1 MTIFG
6 RKAQPS
12 VVLVQRHYVNTIAV
26 ASKFDSYNLWVH
38 SVMAAE
44 GFSVGPVHGKA
55 PERRNRHASSIWGIG
70 VSPDWLVWLW
80 KPSPSWDAQFLL
92 GIS

>member
-1 MTIFG
+1 MLCCLVTSIYQSYSTLLAKVAMTIFG

-26 ASKFDSYNLWVH
+26 ASKLDSYNLWVH

-44 GFSVGPVHGKA
+44 GFSVGPVHGLQREEIDMQVPFGA
-55 PERRNRHASSIWGIG
+55 
-70 VSPDWLVWLW
+70 
-80 KPSPSWDAQFLL
+80 
-92 GIS
+92 